1 LSKKEKLFLRLRTI
15 PSDFSFQE
23 LETILKQFGFKRK
36 KTNAGSHFKWF
47 HEDKNITY
55 AAPRKNP
62 MKKIYLKEL
71 VNILET
77 HF

>member
-1 LSKKEKLFLRLRTI
+1 LSKKEKLLLRLKLI

-23 LETILKQFGFKRK
+23 LEVILKQFGFAHK

-47 HEDKNITY
+47 NERKNILY
-55 AAPRKNP
+55 SAPRKNP
-62 MKKIYLKEL
+62 VKKIYLKEL
-71 VNILET
+71 VNILEI